1 MTIAALK
8 LIAAET
14 AKPVDPAITAMA
26 EVVRVKHQG
35 VLAVL
40 VYGSTLRDVSPD
52 ESLIDLYVLTE
63 NRHGISGNAL
73 SRLGCAL
80 IPPNVYYAECQHN
93 GKTYRAKYAALP
105 RAQFQ
110 AKVKPNTSNPY
121 FWARFAQ
128 PCRIVWAQD
137 DIARTSILNSL
148 LAATTTAFANA
159 KALAPGQSAQSQW
172 VALFQNTYRTEL
184 RPESAGRAELV
195 VKANADYYQKLS
207 TALDST
213 SPVAANWPLRHFIGK
228 ALSVLRLIK
237 ASFTFQGGAD
247 YIAWKIKR
255 HSGMDIKVTD
265 WQRRHPLLAGIVL
278 LPKLLSKG
286 AIK

>member
-1 MTIAALK
+1 MNSAVQK
-8 LIAAET
+8 LLAAET
-14 AKPVDPAITAMA
+14 ARPVDPAIIAMA
-26 EVVRVKHQG
+26 DAVLQKHHD
-35 VLAVL
+35 VLAIL
-40 VYGSTLRDVSPD
+40 AYGSTLRDVSAD

-63 NRHGISGNAL
+63 NREGVSDNAL

-80 IPPNVYYAECQHN
+80 VPPNVYYAECLHN

-110 AKVKPNTSNPY
+110 ARVKTNVSNPY

-128 PCRIVWAQD
+128 PCRIVWAKD
-137 DIARTSILNSL
+137 EIARASILKSL
-148 LAATTTAFANA
+148 EAAVTTAFANA
-159 KALAPGQSAQSQW
+159 KTVAPGQLSQEQW
-172 VALFQNTYRTEL
+172 STLFQNTYRTEL
-184 RPESAGRAELV
+184 RPETANRAV
-195 VKANADYYQKLS
+195 QIVKSNSDYYQKLS
-207 TALDST
+207 TALQDT
-213 SPVAANWPLRHFIGK
+213 TPVHANWPLRRVTGK
-228 ALSVLRLIK
+228 AFSVLRLIK

-255 HSGMDIKVTD
+255 HSGVEIAVTD
-265 WQRRHPLLAGIVL
+265 WHRRHPLLAGIVL

>member
-1 MTIAALK
+1 MNSAVQK
-8 LIAAET
+8 LLAAET

-26 EVVRVKHQG
+26 EAVRQKHQG
-35 VLAVL
+35 VLAIL
-40 VYGSTLRDVSPD
+40 AYGSTLRDVSAD

-63 NRHGISGNAL
+63 DRHGVTNNAI

-80 IPPNVYYAECQHN
+80 VPPNVYYAERQFN
-93 GKTYRAKYAALP
+93 GKTYRAKYACLP

-110 AKVKPNTSNPY
+110 AGVKTNVSNPY

-128 PCRIVWAQD
+128 PCRIIWARD
-137 DIARTSILNSL
+137 EVARASILKSL
-148 LAATTTAFANA
+148 VAAVTTAFANA
-159 KALAPGQSAQSQW
+159 KALATDQPPHDQW

-184 RPESAGRAELV
+184 RPEAPDRAAQIV
-195 VKANADYYQKLS
+195 QANADYYQKLAIALQD
-207 TALDST
+207 TA
-213 SPVAANWPLRHFIGK
+213 PIRANWTLRRFAGK

-255 HSGMDIKVTD
+255 HSGVEIAVTD
-265 WQRRHPLLAGIVL
+265 WHRRHPLLAGIVL

>member
-1 MTIAALK
+1 MNSTVQK
-8 LIAAET
+8 LLAVET

-26 EVVRVKHQG
+26 EAVRQKHQG
-35 VLAVL
+35 VLAIL
-40 VYGSTLRDVSPD
+40 AYGSTLRDVSAN

-63 NRHGISGNAL
+63 DRHGVTNNAI

-80 IPPNVYYAECQHN
+80 VPPNVYYGECRHN
-93 GKTYRAKYAALP
+93 GKTYRAKYAVLP

-110 AKVKPNTSNPY
+110 ARVKYNVSNPY

-128 PCRIVWAQD
+128 PCRIIWAQD
-137 DIARTSILNSL
+137 DIARASILKSL
-148 LAATTTAFANA
+148 EAAVTTAFANA
-159 KALAPGQSAQSQW
+159 KAVASDNPSQDQW
-172 VALFQNTYRTEL
+172 TALFQNTYRTEL
-184 RPESAGRAELV
+184 RPEAENRAAQIV
-195 VKANADYYQKLS
+195 QANVDYYQKLAIALQD
-207 TALDST
+207 TA
-213 SPVAANWPLRHFIGK
+213 PIRANWTLRRVAGK
-228 ALSVLRLIK
+228 AYSVLRLIK

-255 HSGMDIKVTD
+255 HSGVEIAVTD
-265 WQRRHPLLAGIVL
+265 WHRRHPLLAGIVL